1 MPEETKKIDW
11 KKVWS
16 FIKGK
21 IFLALIIIALTL
33 FSAMQCSRIRELK
46 RQQDISDQNI
56 IALNDTL
63 KFERKKNGELLVSI
77 SGYIAT
83 EKELKTLNK
92 DLWNRVQAQDGKIIS
107 LNHVIIRLVQD
118 TATLRK
124 YLVEKDKVIE
134 KLLKIDDNTYAAPW
148 SMTYKYDSTNYDIF
162 TGKTWIGV
170 LNKDPLEL
178 AHINTELTKRLT
190 QIDLTWG
197 QKVEK
202 DKLRVFVQ
210 SNYPGFTVSQME
222 GVLIDPN
229 TNPLIKKLMKEKKW
243 FTGFSIGVGV
253 TGGFNITTGG
263 YGLVVGPT
271 VIYNIYSF

>member
-1 MPEETKKIDW
+1 MTEETKKIDW

-92 DLWNRVQAQDGKIIS
+92 NLWDKVQAQDGKIIS
-107 LNHVIIRLVQD
+107 LNHVIIQLVQD

-134 KLLKIDDNTYAAPW
+134 KLLKIDSNTYVAPW